1 MLRGPSRTDGR
12 PLMILLVEDNLD
24 HVVITRQA
32 VTSIL
37 PCEVEVVNDGGK
49 AVERLTG
56 SAAPSGR
63 AAERRDP
70 DLILLD
76 LHLPVMNG
84 IDVLR
89 WIRSRPEYRGTPVI
103 VLTAAGDDEALIL
116 DCYASGA
123 NSFLPKPATDKR
135 FAEALRVLAGSPGF
149 ETESPSI

>member
-1 MLRGPSRTDGR
+1 
-12 PLMILLVEDNLD
+12 MILLVEDNLD

-32 VTSIL
+32 VASIL

-49 AVERLTG
+49 AVERLAQG
-56 SAAPSGR
+56 VGP
-63 AAERRDP
+63 ERRP

-76 LHLPVMNG
+76 LHLPVQSG
-84 IDVLR
+84 LDVLR
-89 WIRSRPEYRGTPVI
+89 WIRGEPAYDATPVI

-135 FAEALRVLAGSPGF
+135 FAEALRVLAGSQAAAP
-149 ETESPSI
+149 PAL

>member
-1 MLRGPSRTDGR
+1 MLRGPRPENGR
-12 PLMILLVEDNLD
+12 PLKILLVEDNLD

-37 PCEVEVVNDGGK
+37 PCEVEVVNDGAK
-49 AVERLTG
+49 AVERLAMLASG
-56 SAAPSGR
+56 SNVP
-63 AAERRDP
+63 P

-76 LHLPVMNG
+76 LHLPAMNG
-84 IDVLR
+84 VEVLR
-89 WIRSRPEYRGTPVI
+89 WIRHQPAYHVTPVI

-135 FAEALRVLAGSPGF
+135 FADALRVLTDQPPGVATSPA
-149 ETESPSI
+149 

>member
-1 MLRGPSRTDGR
+1 MLRGPSPEDGR
-12 PLMILLVEDNLD
+12 PLKILLVEDNLD

-37 PCEVEVVNDGGK
+37 PCEVEVVNDGAK
-49 AVERLTG
+49 AVTRLADMLATG
-56 SAAPSGR
+56 GR
-63 AAERRDP
+63 P

-76 LHLPVMNG
+76 LHLPSLNG

-89 WIRSRPEYRGTPVI
+89 WLRNERVYDGTPVI

-135 FAEALRVLAGSPGF
+135 FAEALQVLAGNHRADPA
-149 ETESPSI
+149 TL

>member
-12 PLMILLVEDNLD
+12 PLTILLVEDNLD

-49 AVERLTG
+49 AVEWLTR
-56 SAAPSGR
+56 SATPTAS

-89 WIRSRPEYRGTPVI
+89 WIRRQPVYHGTPVI

-116 DCYASGA
+116 ECYASGA

-135 FAEALRVLAGSPGF
+135 FAEALRVLAGGHRPPA
-149 ETESPSI
+149 ESSV

>member
-1 MLRGPSRTDGR
+1 MLQGPGPHDGR
-12 PLMILLVEDNLD
+12 PLKILLVEDNLD

-37 PCEVEVVNDGGK
+37 PCEVEVVNDGAK
-49 AVERLTG
+49 AVERLTET
-56 SAAPSGR
+56 SPAR
-63 AAERRDP
+63 CRP

-76 LHLPVMNG
+76 LHLPSMNG

-89 WIRSRPEYRGTPVI
+89 WLRQVPAYDGTPVI

-123 NSFLPKPATDKR
+123 NSFLPKPATDQR
-135 FAEALRVLAGSPGF
+135 FAEALRVLAGNRRSPA
-149 ETESPSI
+149 EPQSM

>member
-1 MLRGPSRTDGR
+1 MLRGPSPENGR
-12 PLMILLVEDNLD
+12 PLKILLVEDNLD

-37 PCEVEVVNDGGK
+37 PCEVEVVNDGAK
-49 AVERLTG
+49 AVTRLADMLATG
-56 SAAPSGR
+56 GR
-63 AAERRDP
+63 P

-76 LHLPVMNG
+76 LHLPSLNG

-89 WIRSRPEYRGTPVI
+89 WLRNERVYDGTPVI

-135 FAEALRVLAGSPGF
+135 FAEALRVLAGNHRADPA
-149 ETESPSI
+149 TL

>member
-1 MLRGPSRTDGR
+1 MLRGPSPHDGR
-12 PLMILLVEDNLD
+12 PLKILLVEDNLD

-37 PCEVEVVNDGGK
+37 PCEVDVVNDGGK
-49 AVERLTG
+49 AVEWLTETP
-56 SAAPSGR
+56 AVR
-63 AAERRDP
+63 TRP

-76 LHLPVMNG
+76 LHLPVLNG

-89 WIRSRPEYRGTPVI
+89 WIRRQPAFHGTPVI

-123 NSFLPKPATDKR
+123 SSFLPKPATDKR
-135 FAEALRVLAGSPGF
+135 FAEALQVLAGMPRPATETVSSP
-149 ETESPSI
+149 

>member
-1 MLRGPSRTDGR
+1 MLRGPGPRDGR
-12 PLMILLVEDNLD
+12 PLTILLVEDNLD

-37 PCEVEVVNDGGK
+37 PCEVEVVADGGK
-49 AVERLTG
+49 AVERL
-56 SAAPSGR
+56 
-63 AAERRDP
+63 AESPQVRPRP

-89 WIRSRPEYRGTPVI
+89 WIRGDPTFHGTPVI
-103 VLTAAGDDEALIL
+103 VLTAAGEDEALIL

-135 FAEALRVLAGSPGF
+135 FAEALRVLAGTPRPNVEAPGA
-149 ETESPSI
+149 T

>member
-1 MLRGPSRTDGR
+1 MLRGPSPEDGR
-12 PLMILLVEDNLD
+12 PLTILLVEDNLD

-37 PCEVEVVNDGGK
+37 PCEVEVVNDGAR
-49 AVERLTG
+49 AVAWLAERL
-56 SAAPSGR
+56 ASGQR
-63 AAERRDP
+63 P

-76 LHLPVMNG
+76 LHLPSLNG
-84 IDVLR
+84 IEVLR
-89 WIRSRPEYRGTPVI
+89 WLRREREYDGTPVI

-135 FAEALRVLAGSPGF
+135 FAEALKVLAGSHHAAAAAV
-149 ETESPSI
+149 

>member
-1 MLRGPSRTDGR
+1 MLRGPSPYDGR
-12 PLMILLVEDNLD
+12 PLKILLVEDNLD

-37 PCEVEVVNDGGK
+37 PCEVEVVNDGAK
-49 AVERLTG
+49 AVERLSET
-56 SAAPSGR
+56 SASRPR
-63 AAERRDP
+63 P

-76 LHLPVMNG
+76 LHLPILNG

-89 WIRSRPEYRGTPVI
+89 WLRGQPSYHATPVI

-116 DCYASGA
+116 ECYASGA

-135 FAEALRVLAGSPGF
+135 FAEALQVLATARPGAP
-149 ETESPSI
+149 TPSSA

>member
-12 PLMILLVEDNLD
+12 PLVILLVEDNLD

-49 AVERLTG
+49 AVERLTR
-56 SAAPSGR
+56 SATPGGCT
-63 AAERRDP
+63 AERRDP

-89 WIRSRPEYRGTPVI
+89 WIRRQPDYHGTPVI

-116 DCYASGA
+116 ECYASGA

-135 FAEALRVLAGSPGF
+135 FAEALRVLAGSHRLPA
-149 ETESPSI
+149 ENPA

>member
-1 MLRGPSRTDGR
+1 MLRGPSPEDGR
-12 PLMILLVEDNLD
+12 PLKILLVEENHD

-37 PCEVEVVNDGGK
+37 SCEVEVVNDGAE
-49 AVERLTG
+49 AVARLTQE
-56 SAAPSGR
+56 SPAW
-63 AAERRDP
+63 RRP

-76 LHLPVMNG
+76 LHLPSLNG

-89 WIRSRPEYRGTPVI
+89 RLRSDPAYNATPVI

-123 NSFLPKPATDKR
+123 NSFLSKPATDKR
-135 FAEALRVLAGSPGF
+135 FAEALMVLVGSHRSPT
-149 ETESPSI
+149 ETSPA

>member
-1 MLRGPSRTDGR
+1 VLRGPSPEDGR
-12 PLMILLVEDNLD
+12 PLKILLVEDNLD

-37 PCEVEVVNDGGK
+37 PCEVEVVNDGAK
-49 AVERLTG
+49 AVTRLADMLATG
-56 SAAPSGR
+56 GR
-63 AAERRDP
+63 P

-76 LHLPVMNG
+76 LHLPSLNG

-89 WIRSRPEYRGTPVI
+89 WLRNERVYDGTPVI

-135 FAEALRVLAGSPGF
+135 FAEALRVLTSGNRAAP
-149 ETESPSI
+149 EPTPA